1 MENQI
6 DLKDTIEDS
15 FTQYA
20 GAVIQSR
27 ALVDVRDC
35 VKPSARQIYYCM
47 HTDNF
52 VHNKPFNKTLKAI
65 GSAMRMYIHGD
76 SSCEGIIMR
85 SGQPFSMR
93 YPLVEVEGSHG
104 TLTSSGNWAAP
115 RYCLTGDAFISTDK
129 GLLRMRDVVESEENS
144 DNEIP
149 TLTCRGAFGLTTANV
164 FFNSGTHQTY
174 KLTLENGI
182 QISGTPN
189 HPILTLNDKLDF
201 VWKTISELDVGD
213 KVLLNVNDNFLY
225 GEEDD
230 LEYAKFIGRK
240 VGSFL
245 KPLIKTAIDKRLSSR
260 LENDNFIN
268 DSLNMHIPNSVFI
281 GTKRYQ
287 QEFFRYLFEN
297 GGDVCVADNGDVCIQ
312 YESFSEDLI
321 HELQIILLSNFG
333 IMSSIDDKNPS
344 SLIKLDIR
352 GKDICLF
359 EGSIGFV
366 SKQKDEK
373 LGQAVSAY
381 KDKWQNEDTELCTL
395 NAKSERIYKNFVSI
409 PIVKIEDSG
418 FQVVYSPKINEE
430 CHSYTANGIINHNTA
445 SRLSNISDYLLQDT
459 NKNTI
464 DEWIDN
470 YDDTEQYPRVLSSL
484 GYYNIV
490 NGSMGIAVGI
500 ASSIPQFNLT
510 EVNNALITLL
520 KNPQCDFNDILC
532 FPDFCTGAT
541 ILNRDEVAESLKTGN
556 GKGCLIRA
564 TIDYDK
570 KANALVVK
578 DLPYGVYTNTI
589 CEEIM
594 KLVDKDNNCGIINI
608 NDLTGEEVNIKIY
621 LDNHADKDAV
631 KSLLYDKTSLESTYG
646 INMTMLEDG
655 RFPKVFGWREAL
667 QAHLDHEKATY
678 IKLYKYSL
686 SKLEHR
692 LKIVMG
698 IIAAID
704 NINDVVNLI
713 KKSKDNAIL
722 IKSLKSMLNIDDE
735 QAKAIL
741 DIKLSRLA
749 KLETQKMVDE
759 RDSLNSKIKEIND
772 ILNSNELLEQQMIN
786 KFKEVSDKFGD
797 ERRTKIV
804 QEDVKKDKARVA
816 RRKSEPESVVA
827 VVNKDGYIKSIPV
840 KSYRQSSDDIMAVKT
855 FDTQDVVRVY
865 TNFGKVYRIPLK
877 SIKKCSWN
885 DKGTA
890 LGSILSFEQ
899 NEVILAA
906 DCIVQAPKPKY
917 IYFAT
922 KNGMVKKA
930 SISEFDATTR
940 SYNGV
945 KCIGLKDDDEV
956 IGIHYGNDSMFIT
969 LSTVNGYVIRF
980 NSGYMSATGKTSAG
994 VKGITLSSGDSV
1006 VGFTA
1011 SRSDSG
1017 RVKLQKRGGKGAI
1030 VK

>member
-52 VHNKPFNKTLKAI
+52 VHSKPFNKTLKAI

-129 GLLRMRDVVESEENS
+129 GLLRMKDVVESEENS
-144 DNEIP
+144 DNEIQ

-164 FFNSGTHQTY
+164 FFNSGVHQTY
-174 KLTLENGI
+174 KLTLKNGI

-189 HPILTLNDKLDF
+189 HPILTLDNEF
-201 VWKTISELDVGD
+201 NFAWKTIDELNVGD
-213 KVLLNVNDNFLY
+213 KILLNVNDNFLY
-225 GEEDD
+225 GQEND
-230 LEYAKFIGRK
+230 LEYAKLIGRIIGGCSTVSADTIADK
-240 VGSFL
+240 ELYLRL
-245 KPLIKTAIDKRLSSR
+245 K
-260 LENDNFIN
+260 NDNCIN
-268 DSLNMHIPNSVFI
+268 DHRNKHIPNSVFV
-281 GTKRYQ
+281 GTKEYQ
-287 QEFFRYLFEN
+287 QEFLRYMFEN
-297 GGDVCVADNGDVCIQ
+297 GGNVYVADKEYSLIRYMSYSV
-312 YESFSEDLI
+312 DLI

-333 IMSSIDDKNPS
+333 IMSSINIEGDS
-344 SLIKLDIR
+344 SQLYLEIR
-352 GKDICLF
+352 GKDIPLF
-359 EGSIGFV
+359 AENIGFI
-366 SKQKDEK
+366 SEKKNKKLKQVISFWHDKQQDKGAESCVLDAK
-373 LGQAVSAY
+373 LETVY
-381 KDKWQNEDTELCTL
+381 D
-395 NAKSERIYKNFVSI
+395 NFISI
-409 PIVKIEDSG
+409 PIIKKEDNG

-430 CHSYTANGIINHNTA
+430 CHSYTANGIINHNTS

-484 GYYNIV
+484 GFYNIV

-541 ILNRDEVAESLKTGN
+541 ILNKDEVAESLKVGN

-589 CEEIM
+589 CDEIT
-594 KLVDKDNNCGIINI
+594 KLVDKDNNCGIVNI

-621 LDNHADKDAV
+621 LDKHVDPDII
-631 KSLLYDKTSLESTYG
+631 KSLLYEKTSLESTYG

-678 IKLYKYSL
+678 IKLYRYNL

-704 NINDVVNLI
+704 NINDVINLI
-713 KKSKDNAIL
+713 KKSKDNAVL
-722 IKSLKSMLNIDDE
+722 VESLKSMLDIDDE

-749 KLETQKMVDE
+749 KLEAQKMFDE
-759 RDSLNSKIKEIND
+759 RDSLNTRIKEIND

-804 QEDVKKDKARVA
+804 QEDVKKEKNRIAKK
-816 RRKSEPESVVA
+816 KSEPESVVA

-840 KSYRQSSDDIMAVKT
+840 KSYRQSSNDIMAVKT
-855 FDTQDVVRVY
+855 FDTQDIVRIY
-865 TNFGKVYRIPLK
+865 TNLGKVYRIPLK
-877 SIKKCSWN
+877 NVKKCSWN

-906 DCIVQAPKPKY
+906 DCVVEAPRYKY

-930 SISEFDATTR
+930 SVSEFDATTR
-940 SYNGV
+940 SYSGV
-945 KCIGLKDDDEV
+945 KCIGLKGDDEIIGV
-956 IGIHYGNDSMFIT
+956 IYGNDSMFIT
-969 LSTVNGYVIRF
+969 LGTANGYSIRF
-980 NSGYMSATGKTSAG
+980 NSSYMSATGKTSAG
-994 VKGITLSSGDSV
+994 VKGITLTAGDRVTS
-1006 VGFTA
+1006 FAA
-1011 SRSDSG
+1011 SKSDNG
-1017 RVKLQKRGGKGAI
+1017 KVKLQKRGGKGAK